1 MNDFYGTHP
10 AALQDLLDEIG
21 PVESALVHQLSRE
34 EDDAL
39 AAVSRRRFPVDR
51 ATTGAVD
58 WSGAVVLEQSLE
70 EDYEDAA
77 RVLGEVVLRH
87 SPAASEVVVFWGN
100 LVIPTVRL
108 PARLAA
114 ANAGELIDTGDDV
127 WIYLP
132 DGNVLVE
139 YWHSGRIT
147 AGIIP
152 TSVEMNKE

>member
-1 MNDFYGTHP
+1 MNNPYGTHP
-10 AALQDLLDEIG
+10 EALGDLLDAIG
-21 PVESALVHQLSRE
+21 PQERGLVRQLSRE

-39 AAVSRRRFPVDR
+39 AAVSLRRFPTDR
-51 ATTGAVD
+51 ATTGAID
-58 WSGAVVLEQSLE
+58 WSGAVVLEQSFE
-70 EDYEDAA
+70 QDYADAA
-77 RVLGEVVLRH
+77 RVLGERVLRY
-87 SPAASEVVVFWGN
+87 STSDVVVFWGN

-132 DGNVLVE
+132 DRNVLVE

-147 AGIIP
+147 AGMIP
-152 TSVEMNKE
+152 DAVAGP